1 MISRHYNSNMIGYPI
16 GSVDEVGVL
25 MCLSSYDADSQMRRT
40 WKSSACMALGSQQ
53 RDLIST
59 KSLPP
64 LIVAT
69 FHSALI
75 HQLMEI
81 QRVVLRVGS
90 NLWMVMK
97 QCQH

>member
-1 MISRHYNSNMIGYPI
+1 
-16 GSVDEVGVL
+16 
-25 MCLSSYDADSQMRRT
+25 MCLSSYDADSQMHRT
-40 WKSSACMALGSQQ
+40 WKSSACMAWGSQQ

-81 QRVVLRVGS
+81 QRVVLRVES
-90 NLWMVMK
+90 NLWMVMDSASIECWVHVL
-97 QCQH
+97 QTLEGQDPV